1 MSDEPDS
8 NELLRAYAARQDEAA
23 FSQLVR
29 RHVDLVFSTAR
40 RQLSGDADAARDVS
54 QAVFCDLARKAR
66 DIPRDIPIAGWLYR
80 HTSYLAS
87 NHSRSSRRRDQ
98 RERQAALMQDLHRTT
113 ELNWNE
119 VAPVLDEAM
128 QSLPEEDRDA
138 LVLRFFENRKLREVG
153 HSLGATEEAARK
165 RVDRALEKLR
175 GELQSRGVIST
186 AAALGPMVSGNA
198 VMPAPASLASWITHS
213 IAIPPTAASGS
224 VPWIPEIFSTR
235 GWLAVTTAIAVVCT
249 TVGYLAHRRNQALI
263 QQLRAELAS
272 VSDQLAQA
280 SIPAPK
286 PSADLP
292 DTVRAE
298 LAGLRGE
305 VARLRR
311 QTAGSG
317 ATSSKVTASQ
327 PPAEATP
334 TPPQIVIES
343 KWILLSAELLQ
354 ELDLARQLPTEIPT
368 HVSATQVQALLKSL
382 QDETSATLLSA
393 PKVTTLSQRQAQISV
408 TDLTVENGRRFISG
422 PLLDVTPS
430 LSPDGSFEL
439 EFFAQW
445 KVHEPVPEPSG
456 NPSSLPVLPS
466 NQAMTKLRLGADEF
480 IALRRPVP
488 EGVMDWAQRANAEFS
503 DAGSSPSLILLISA
517 QEVDAAGQ
525 RVVRK

>member
-1 MSDEPDS
+1 MSDDLDS
-8 NELLRAYAARQDEAA
+8 NELLRAYATRQDEAA

-54 QAVFCDLARKAR
+54 QAVFCDLAGKAR

-98 RERQAALMQDLHRTT
+98 RERQAALMQDLHRPT

-153 HSLGATEEAARK
+153 HALGATEEAARK

-175 GELQSRGVIST
+175 GELQSRGVVST

-198 VMPAPASLASWITHS
+198 VMPAPAGLASWITQS
-213 IAIPPTAASGS
+213 IATPSPVTSGGIPT
-224 VPWIPEIFSTR
+224 IPGTLSTP
-235 GWLAVTTAIAVVCT
+235 GWLAVTTAIAVVLST
-249 TVGYLAHRRNQALI
+249 AGYQAHRTNQAII

-272 VSDQLAQA
+272 LSEQLAQA
-280 SIPAPK
+280 NVPAPK
-286 PSADLP
+286 PSTDLP
-292 DTVRAE
+292 DSVRAE

-311 QTAGSG
+311 QTA
-317 ATSSKVTASQ
+317 ASSTAAKPSPAHPPAEQ
-327 PPAEATP
+327 PPAPA
-334 TPPQIVIES
+334 QIVVES
-343 KWILLSAELLQ
+343 KWILLSAELLA
-354 ELDLARQLPTEIPT
+354 EHDLERQLPNEQPT
-368 HVSATQVQALLKSL
+368 HMAAAQVQALIKSL
-382 QDETSATLLSA
+382 QTDAGTTLLSA

-408 TDLTVENGRRFISG
+408 TDITQENGRRFASG
-422 PLLDVTPS
+422 PLLDVTPT
-430 LSPDGSFEL
+430 LATDGSIDL
-439 EFFAQW
+439 EFFTQW
-445 KVHEPVPEPSG
+445 QVREPLPEPSDK
-456 NPSSLPVLPS
+456 PLTLPLLP
-466 NQAMTKLRLGADEF
+466 AKLTMTKARLAADEF
-480 IALRRPVP
+480 IAIRRAVP
-488 EGVMDWAQRANAEFS
+488 DGALDWAQRANPDLPDGDS
-503 DAGSSPSLILLISA
+503 NPSLIVLISA

-525 RVVRK
+525 RIVRK